1 MKHTIQ
7 IFFFMLSSCIV
18 SLGSVYAQR
27 TYTLDECLQQALA
40 NNVRMKNAEN
50 NKNIAA
56 QDKKNAFTKY
66 FPSVSATGGGF
77 IASNGLFNF
86 EMSPE
91 MQMSLMKMELS
102 EAYPPR
108 CPFSRADKSSMETSW
123 PK

>member
-77 IASNGLFNF
+77 IASNGLFN
-86 EMSPE
+86 
-91 MQMSLMKMELS
+91 LIL
-102 EAYPPR
+102 R
-108 CPFSRADKSSMETSW
+108 
-123 PK
+123 

>member
-7 IFFFMLSSCIV
+7 VFFFMLSFSIAT
-18 SLGSVYAQR
+18 LGSVYAQR

-77 IASNGLFNF
+77 IANNGLFNF

-91 MQMSLMKMELS
+91 MQMSLMKNGVIGGVSLS
-102 EAYPPR
+102 LIHI
-108 CPFSRADKSSMETSW
+108 
-123 PK
+123 